1 MFRGNISW
9 RSSEILI
16 HMSLPHHLIRK
27 DIISSGV
34 IGRGGGACLDQRLHN
49 IKEKWKQ
56 RTNKQGLSPNFSLIP
71 ITPSTK
77 QRLLKH
83 GEGDR
88 TRHLVMFLLVSYRHK
103 KKQIFMI
110 CYRDFTSETPGKC
123 LLSSRVKKKKRK
135 KILQVISLH
144 TSYYNSL
151 STEIHACWW
160 QRWYT
165 YMSSELF
172 IATLSFNVSHLPGFF
187 AGFVC
192 FTMLPFKS
200 LSTNQTDI

>member
-1 MFRGNISW
+1 MFRGNISR

-56 RTNKQGLSPNFSLIP
+56 RTNKRGLSPNFSLIP

-123 LLSSRVKKKKRK
+123 LLSSRVKKKKKEK
-135 KILQVISLH
+135 KFSKSSACTHLIITAFPLKFTHADDNAGTH
-144 TSYYNSL
+144 TCHL
-151 STEIHACWW
+151 SC
-160 QRWYT
+160 
-165 YMSSELF
+165 L
-172 IATLSFNVSHLPGFF
+172 
-187 AGFVC
+187 
-192 FTMLPFKS
+192 
-200 LSTNQTDI
+200 